1 MIAPSA
7 AALAASAAATGPVSP
22 SSQAIRAAS

>member
-1 MIAPSA
+1 MVAGLQNR
-7 AALAASAAATGPVSP
+7 ALAMLQEGENEWA